1 MLGDRPNESTNPP
14 THITFAQPSVWIAD
28 DDRPSVPLPLQHGKL
43 DYGSLLEHNAAL
55 VEILDSIPKP
65 KYIFTNADLIHAHAC
80 LDLIGI
86 KHCFVDIVS
95 FNCMNN
101 AKRNLYGL
109 DPAKK
114 VLCKPDARAYDYAL
128 KRMRRATAGT
138 TMFFD
143 DSRPNIKS
151 AKDFGIQTVLV
162 RACVRPRVR
171 VRGSGRVR
179 ARAHAKEVTD
189 PSALRFGCCCW
200 DSGWEHGVERRGGL
214 RDR

>member
-1 MLGDRPNESTNPP
+1 M
-14 THITFAQPSVWIAD
+14 
-28 DDRPSVPLPLQHGKL
+28 QHGKL

-65 KYIFTNADLIHAHAC
+65 KYIFTNADLIHAHTC

-162 RACVRPRVR
+162 RACVR
-171 VRGSGRVR
+171 
-179 ARAHAKEVTD
+179 A
-189 PSALRFGCCCW
+189 SA
-200 DSGWEHGVERRGGL
+200 SAWEWACACACACERS
-214 RDR
+214 D